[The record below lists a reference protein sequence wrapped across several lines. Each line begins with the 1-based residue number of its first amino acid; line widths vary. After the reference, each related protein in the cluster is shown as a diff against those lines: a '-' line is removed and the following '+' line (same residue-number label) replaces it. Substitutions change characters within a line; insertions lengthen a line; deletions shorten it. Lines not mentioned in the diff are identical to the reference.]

1 MADDFKPGLEGVI
14 AFESEIAEPDKEG
27 SALRYRGVD
36 IDDLVGRVSFGN
48 VWGLLVDDEF
58 NPGLPAAEPFPIPI
72 HSGDVRVDV
81 QSAIAMLAPA
91 WGLKP
96 LLDISDEEARS

>member
-1 MADDFKPGLEGVI
+1 MSDDFKPGLEGVI

-48 VWGLLVDDEF
+48 
-58 NPGLPAAEPFPIPI
+58 LPKFE
-72 HSGDVRVDV
+72 S
-81 QSAIAMLAPA
+81 
-91 WGLKP
+91 
-96 LLDISDEEARS
+96 RSRQCKLYCT

>member
-1 MADDFKPGLEGVI
+1 VQNCPQEELKPKERTVSDDFKPGLEGVI

-48 VWGLLVDDEF
+48 V
-58 NPGLPAAEPFPIPI
+58 
-72 HSGDVRVDV
+72 SC
-81 QSAIAMLAPA
+81 
-91 WGLKP
+91 
-96 LLDISDEEARS
+96 RSRLIRKRLGTSC